1 MRPNRSSPMLVA
13 LFRERWPGGGL
24 PREMIAS
31 ELKRRGT
38 TLSLRMM
45 DYALAEAVRQ
55 GELAKITSYDDGAL
69 YFLGSYA
76 RANSGLVER
85 LEREPWRSLNSKDKT
100 LAARALRR
108 WQGRMAQAGAHDL
121 RPNHKCI
128 ACGYKPHRDP

>member
-1 MRPNRSSPMLVA
+1 MAAEFQTFEHDVLVIGA
-13 LFRERWPGGGL
+13 GGVVGGL
-24 PREMIAS
+24 IGALVGMGLPEYEA
-31 ELKRRGT
+31 KRYEG
-38 TLSLRMM
+38 L
-45 DYALAEAVRQ
+45 VRQ

-100 LAARALRR
+100 RAARALRR